1 MAVSPHVLPPASLR
15 RGALLIQPCPGR
27 RRPFRGDVAS
37 LKLLQVT
44 CLLGLVEPH
53 ELPDAD
59 DLGDELAAA
68 GIEWLHMPVPD
79 FGIPP
84 SAALWR
90 EIAGRIHPR
99 LDRGETVA
107 IHCWGGLG
115 RSGMIAARL
124 LAERGRSPEGAVAK
138 IRQVRPGAI
147 ETDAQ
152 EAWIATA
159 GTAA

>member
-1 MAVSPHVLPPASLR
+1 MAVSPHVLPPAPLR

-27 RRPFRGDVAS
+27 RRPFRDDVGS

-59 DLGDELAAA
+59 DLGDELAVA
-68 GIEWLHMPVPD
+68 GIEWLHMPIPD
-79 FGIPP
+79 FGTPL
-84 SAALWR
+84 SETRWR
-90 EIAGRIHPR
+90 AIAGRIHPR

-124 LAERGRSPEGAVAK
+124 LAERGRTPEVALARV
-138 IRQVRPGAI
+138 RQARPGAI
-147 ETDAQ
+147 ETAAQ
-152 EAWIATA
+152 EAWI
-159 GTAA
+159 GSSAA